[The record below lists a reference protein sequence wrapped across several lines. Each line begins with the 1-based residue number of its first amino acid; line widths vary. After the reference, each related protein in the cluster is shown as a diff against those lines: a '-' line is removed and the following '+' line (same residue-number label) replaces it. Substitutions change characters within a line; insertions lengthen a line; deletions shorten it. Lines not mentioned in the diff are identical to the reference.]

1 MKDDFV
7 NVRLSKREIELLVV
21 GLNCLDSELEFGD
34 RERIEEE
41 YEGIDSEE
49 VYKLSEYLNKK
60 L

>member
-1 MKDDFV
+1 MNIK
-7 NVRLSKREIELLVV
+7 LSEREIELLVV

>member
-1 MKDDFV
+1 MNIKL
-7 NVRLSKREIELLVV
+7 NEREIELLLV
-21 GLNCLDSELEFGD
+21 GLGCLDSELEFGD